1 MAASLGEMFARA
13 LAAKDFDRLVSLLH
27 PEVDFRGMT
36 PGRFW
41 EASNAVQAVD
51 EIVRSWFEDS
61 DQIDELLQV
70 ETSRVADRE
79 RVGYRLAVDGK
90 RARWA
95 RSADHELTVIPQR
108 HLKKGKRFTTVV
120 RYDGV
125 PMTQIDLSIPEEP
138 LPYGWIHTDDG
149 ADVVSE
155 PEGSANWFPRG
166 PRST

>member
-1 MAASLGEMFARA
+1 MAASLGERFARA

-41 EASNAVQAVD
+41 EASNAVQAVH

-79 RVGYRLAVDGK
+79 RVGYRLAVTNPDGSFIVEQQ
-90 RARWA
+90 AYY
-95 RSADHELTVIPQR
+95 ET
-108 HLKKGKRFTTVV
+108 G
-120 RYDGV
+120 DG
-125 PMTQIDLSIPEEP
+125 SITWMRVLCSGYRPVDAEAAA
-138 LPYGWIHTDDG
+138 G
-149 ADVVSE
+149 
-155 PEGSANWFPRG
+155 
-166 PRST
+166 

>member
-1 MAASLGEMFARA
+1 MAASLGERFARA

-79 RVGYRLAVDGK
+79 RVGYRLAVSNPDGSFIVEQQAYYETSDGSITWM
-90 RARWA
+90 RVLCSGYRP
-95 RSADHELTVIPQR
+95 ADA
-108 HLKKGKRFTTVV
+108 
-120 RYDGV
+120 
-125 PMTQIDLSIPEEP
+125 
-138 LPYGWIHTDDG
+138 G
-149 ADVVSE
+149 AA
-155 PEGSANWFPRG
+155 G
-166 PRST
+166 